1 MNIRV
6 RNYHID
12 SYGHVNHARYLEFLE
27 EARWI
32 LFDQRG
38 LLSLLDNVHLV
49 VARIDIRY
57 RRPAVDGNELRV
69 HSHIKELTARH
80 LLLTQTIELV
90 HSGKNAV
97 EADITLMPVDAA
109 GGRSIRFP
117 DNLLTSLESF
127 IA

>member
-27 EARWI
+27 EARWTF
-32 LFDQRG
+32 FDRHG
-38 LLSLLDNVHLV
+38 LLPLLDNVHLV

-57 RRPAVDGNELRV
+57 RRPAVDGNGLRV
-69 HSHIKELTARH
+69 HSQIKELTARH
-80 LLLTQTIELV
+80 LLLAQNIELA

-109 GGRSIRFP
+109 SGRSIRFP
-117 DNLLTSLESF
+117 GNLLTSLESF
-127 IA
+127 SA